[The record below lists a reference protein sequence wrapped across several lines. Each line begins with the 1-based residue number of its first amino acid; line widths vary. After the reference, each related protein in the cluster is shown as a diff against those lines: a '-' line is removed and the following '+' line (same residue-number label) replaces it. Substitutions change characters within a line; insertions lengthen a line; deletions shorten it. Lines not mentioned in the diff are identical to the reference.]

1 MDQKRNQELALLPR
15 FDTTKTRFRR
25 FNLDSSQFCVDLSD
39 GNDNLDARP
48 ITKPSDCAQCFTFR
62 PNFVTSNATMT
73 DPLPSFDLRL
83 TPDWLKEPEPAN
95 RYADYEGDE
104 SQDRHQRGRRERRD
118 ERPRR
123 SSAPNDRSRREPS
136 ERRAVTNNRPVQA
149 ATQRSGEGGGPKPP
163 RSDRPR
169 FQRREDQAARPEVE
183 PAPVQIDFL
192 PEERSF
198 SKIIQQIKQGH
209 VAYPLFG
216 LARMFLERPERHRVR
231 VRSLDNHT
239 MVYQF
244 GDHGPVAMDPAAL
257 ERSAFNEKKDEFYE
271 TQIIEKEPIKGNF
284 TSVARCTLT
293 GKILGPTNYHA
304 FQPALRALYEQR
316 FSRRMSFD
324 DYRRAIEITSEA
336 QIVEQWKEEARKA
349 VTFRTRDQENPVVF
363 DNLAGVEQ
371 HFRTH
376 HLPGLIRPCLATELS
391 GETAR
396 HLPDR
401 GIIAAIRKAR
411 DRENRFPAQI
421 AGALRHGL
429 NHAGLHVFK
438 HKKRILYISTV
449 RPQLFDPNQAS
460 VSSSLSAILSAIKS
474 YPKISRKQLAE
485 KVLNKLTGEHSADE
499 ASPEYQQAKTALATD
514 LIWLAKA
521 GHVIE
526 FADGTL
532 DLPLP
537 PKPAES
543 GRGSTHPSAQQSL
556 ETEKAGHSSDDE
568 SESAPLK
575 AEEIQTCPEGG
586 LSPAVAEV
594 RASGI
599 SGEDPVVHTESA
611 HESTDQEVALRPSLD
626 PPDGSELVEAVR
638 EPLET

>member
-1 MDQKRNQELALLPR
+1 
-15 FDTTKTRFRR
+15 
-25 FNLDSSQFCVDLSD
+25 
-39 GNDNLDARP
+39 
-48 ITKPSDCAQCFTFR
+48 
-62 PNFVTSNATMT
+62 MT
-73 DPLPSFDLRL
+73 DPLPSLDLRL
-83 TPDWLKEPEPAN
+83 TPDWLKESEPAN
-95 RYADYEGDE
+95 RYADYEGDA
-104 SQDRHQRGRRERRD
+104 QRDRHQRDRRDRRD
-118 ERPRR
+118 ERPKRPT
-123 SSAPNDRSRREPS
+123 SPNGRNRREQSDRKPP
-136 ERRAVTNNRPVQA
+136 AKNRPVQGPI
-149 ATQRSGEGGGPKPP
+149 QRTVESGGPKPSG
-163 RSDRPR
+163 SDRPR
-169 FQRREDQAARPEVE
+169 FQRREEQAPRPEAE

-192 PEERSF
+192 PEERAF

-216 LARMFLERPERHRVR
+216 LARMFLERPERHRIR

-239 MVYQF
+239 MLYQF
-244 GDHGPVAMDPAAL
+244 GDHGPVAMDSSAL
-257 ERSAFNEKKDEFYE
+257 ERNAFNEKKDEFYE

-324 DYRRAIEITSEA
+324 DYRRTIEITTDA
-336 QIVEQWKEEARKA
+336 QVVEQWKDEARKA
-349 VTFRTRDQENPVVF
+349 VTFRTKDQENPVTF
-363 DNLAGVEQ
+363 DNLAAVEQ

-376 HLPGLIRPCLATELS
+376 YLPGFLRPCLATELS

-401 GIIAAIRKAR
+401 GIVAAIRKAR

-429 NHAGLHVFK
+429 NQAGLHVFK
-438 HKKRILYISTV
+438 HKKRILYISNV

-460 VSSSLSAILSAIKS
+460 VSSNLAAILSTIKS

-485 KVLNKLTGEHSADE
+485 KVLAKLIGARSTDE
-499 ASPEYQQAKTALATD
+499 ASSEYQHAKTALATD

-532 DLPLP
+532 DLPLS
-537 PKPAES
+537 PKPAEPEK
-543 GRGSTHPSAQQSL
+543 GTVRPSAHFNH
-556 ETEKAGHSSDDE
+556 EIEKAGSSPDE
-568 SESAPLK
+568 EAETALLE
-575 AEEIQTCPEGG
+575 AEELPADPEGEPSSAADEAR
-586 LSPAVAEV
+586 SPETAGEESVRDTELQPAEP
-594 RASGI
+594 
-599 SGEDPVVHTESA
+599 EPT
-611 HESTDQEVALRPSLD
+611 LRPSLELPSD
-626 PPDGSELVEAVR
+626 PPELVEAAEESR
-638 EPLET
+638 

>member
-1 MDQKRNQELALLPR
+1 
-15 FDTTKTRFRR
+15 
-25 FNLDSSQFCVDLSD
+25 
-39 GNDNLDARP
+39 
-48 ITKPSDCAQCFTFR
+48 
-62 PNFVTSNATMT
+62 MT
-73 DPLPSFDLRL
+73 DPLPSLDLRL
-83 TPDWLKEPEPAN
+83 TPDWLKESEPAN
-95 RYADYEGDE
+95 RYADYEGDAQ
-104 SQDRHQRGRRERRD
+104 QDRHQRGRRDRRD

-123 SSAPNDRSRREPS
+123 SVPPNDRNRREQPD
-136 ERRAVTNNRPVQA
+136 RRPAASNRPIQSPQSPI
-149 ATQRSGEGGGPKPP
+149 QRVAEGGGPRPL
-163 RSDRPR
+163 RNDRPR
-169 FQRREDQAARPEVE
+169 FQRREEQAPRLEVE

-192 PEERSF
+192 PEERAF

-216 LARMFLERPERHRVR
+216 LARMFLERPERHRIR

-244 GDHGPVAMDPAAL
+244 GDYGPVAMDSSAL
-257 ERSAFNEKKDEFYE
+257 ERNAFSEKKDEFYE
-271 TQIIEKEPIKGNF
+271 TQIVEKEPIKGNY

-293 GKILGPTNYHA
+293 GKVLGPTNYHA

-324 DYRRAIEITSEA
+324 DYRRAIEITNDP
-336 QIVEQWKEEARKA
+336 QVVEQWKDEARKA
-349 VTFRTRDQENPVVF
+349 VTFRTKDQENPATF
-363 DNLAGVEQ
+363 DNLGAVEQ

-376 HLPGLIRPCLATELS
+376 HLPGLIRACLATELS

-429 NHAGLHVFK
+429 NQAGLHVFK

-449 RPQLFDPNQAS
+449 RPQLFGPNQAS
-460 VSSSLSAILSAIKS
+460 VSSNLAAILSTIKS
-474 YPKISRKQLAE
+474 YPKISKKQLAE
-485 KVLNKLTGEHSADE
+485 KVLAKLIGAKSTDE
-499 ASPEYQQAKTALATD
+499 ASSEYQHAKTALATD

-526 FADGTL
+526 FSDGTL

-537 PKPAES
+537 PKPAEAEK
-543 GRGSTHPSAQQSL
+543 GSAHPSGQLNL
-556 ETEKAGHSSDDE
+556 EIEKADSSPEEE
-568 SESAPLK
+568 SEAALLE
-575 AEEIQTCPEGG
+575 ADEEVNADSEREP
-586 LSPAVAEV
+586 SPAVDQV
-594 RASGI
+594 RAPEI
-599 SGEDPVVHTESA
+599 AGEEPVQQTESQPA
-611 HESTDQEVALRPSLD
+611 EPESTLRPSLELASD
-626 PPDGSELVEAVR
+626 PPELVEAAAESVASG
-638 EPLET
+638 

>member
-1 MDQKRNQELALLPR
+1 
-15 FDTTKTRFRR
+15 
-25 FNLDSSQFCVDLSD
+25 
-39 GNDNLDARP
+39 
-48 ITKPSDCAQCFTFR
+48 
-62 PNFVTSNATMT
+62 
-73 DPLPSFDLRL
+73 
-83 TPDWLKEPEPAN
+83 
-95 RYADYEGDE
+95 
-104 SQDRHQRGRRERRD
+104 
-118 ERPRR
+118 
-123 SSAPNDRSRREPS
+123 
-136 ERRAVTNNRPVQA
+136 
-149 ATQRSGEGGGPKPP
+149 
-163 RSDRPR
+163 
-169 FQRREDQAARPEVE
+169 
-183 PAPVQIDFL
+183 
-192 PEERSF
+192 
-198 SKIIQQIKQGH
+198 
-209 VAYPLFG
+209 
-216 LARMFLERPERHRVR
+216 MFLERPERHRIR

-244 GDHGPVAMDPAAL
+244 GDYGPVAMDSSAL
-257 ERSAFNEKKDEFYE
+257 ERNAFSEKKDEFYE
-271 TQIIEKEPIKGNF
+271 TQIVEKEPIKGNY

-293 GKILGPTNYHA
+293 GKVLGPTNYHA

-324 DYRRAIEITSEA
+324 DYRRAIEITNDA
-336 QIVEQWKEEARKA
+336 QVVEQWKDEARKA
-349 VTFRTRDQENPVVF
+349 VTFRTKNQESPVTF
-363 DNLAGVEQ
+363 DNLAAVEQ
-371 HFRTH
+371 HFRTN

-429 NHAGLHVFK
+429 NQAGLHVFK

-460 VSSSLSAILSAIKS
+460 VSSNLAAILSTIKS

-485 KVLNKLTGEHSADE
+485 KVLAKLIGAKSTDE
-499 ASPEYQQAKTALATD
+499 ASSEYQHAKTALATD

-543 GRGSTHPSAQQSL
+543 EKGSVHPSAQLNL
-556 ETEKAGHSSDDE
+556 EIEKADSSPDEE
-568 SESAPLK
+568 SEAVLLE
-575 AEEIQTCPEGG
+575 ADEEVNADSEREP
-586 LSPAVAEV
+586 SPAVDEV
-594 RASGI
+594 RAPETA
-599 SGEDPVVHTESA
+599 GEESVRHTASPA
-611 HESTDQEVALRPSLD
+611 AGPESTLRPPLELASD
-626 PPDGSELVEAVR
+626 PAELVEATAESFR
-638 EPLET
+638 SA